1 MPATP
6 TSLVVDICCTLNL
19 KFNILHFYR
28 THNHEQ
34 VPMYYCE
41 CQCHEMELE
50 LIQTQKVHRLGA
62 TVRDRVTD
70 ELRERI
76 LTAKLLPGERLD
88 LNELSAEFGTSR
100 TPVREAIL
108 ALEHDGL
115 AKMMPRSGV
124 VVVGLTAYDIQDN
137 FALMAV
143 LAGVAAM
150 WASERANDAD
160 RSRMQEL
167 AQAVVAAAK
176 NGSDVAQC
184 NLEFHRHINLCA
196 RSERLLCMLRT
207 SRRRVPQTFFDVIP
221 EQVDHSIHEH
231 EELLRAILERR
242 GDDARRIAERHFL
255 AAGELLAKK
264 YMSLMPTG
272 GTTQT
277 TSQGTRIAQP

>member
-1 MPATP
+1 
-6 TSLVVDICCTLNL
+6 
-19 KFNILHFYR
+19 
-28 THNHEQ
+28 
-34 VPMYYCE
+34 
-41 CQCHEMELE
+41 
-50 LIQTQKVHRLGA
+50 LIQTRKVHYLGA

-76 LTAKLLPGERLD
+76 LTARLLPGERLD

-115 AKMMPRSGV
+115 AKMAPRSGA
-124 VVVGLTAYDIQDN
+124 VVVGLTAHDIQDN

-150 WASERANDAD
+150 WASQRATDAD
-160 RSRMQEL
+160 RLRLQEL
-167 AQAVVAAAK
+167 AKGVEQAAK
-176 NGSDVAQC
+176 QGHDVAER

-221 EQVDHSIHEH
+221 EQVDHSIVEH
-231 EELLRAILERR
+231 DELLRAILERR

-255 AAGELLAKK
+255 AAGELLANK
-264 YMSLMPTG
+264 YMSLMPPG
-272 GTTQT
+272 VNRPADGDG
-277 TSQGTRIAQP
+277 SIIGRS

>member
-143 LAGVAAM
+143 KETAFSGVFP
-150 WASERANDAD
+150 
-160 RSRMQEL
+160 L